1 MEGGRV
7 LLNISECF
15 ASFHLFSQGHFRC
28 FLASAWRPL
37 LQRMPLECESL
48 ACCAGGRNAKAH
60 HGTGTRYINTRRA
73 KAKATS
79 TPELL
84 VFPLAGA
91 FELYC
96 MEIQFHFHLGR
107 ARIPI
112 LWLAWLAKRKGW
124 VLHHRRMKAK
134 ERQHIAEEAWQTAK
148 AKSSASKMIEIS
160 WDIKTPPKERNCTM
174 HSF

>member
-1 MEGGRV
+1 M
-7 LLNISECF
+7 
-15 ASFHLFSQGHFRC
+15 
-28 FLASAWRPL
+28 
-37 LQRMPLECESL
+37 
-48 ACCAGGRNAKAH
+48 
-60 HGTGTRYINTRRA
+60 
-73 KAKATS
+73 
-79 TPELL
+79 
-84 VFPLAGA
+84 FPLAGA

-96 MEIQFHFHLGR
+96 MEIQFHFHFGR

-160 WDIKTPPKERNCTM
+160 RPHRKKEIVQCIVPRISRSFNFAGTTCRVSVERSLNFWFCVVALHMASDFMKFQWSSVLMHYGPCRPCPSLWLCLGLLERRHTM
-174 HSF
+174 CGV